1 MSNSKL
7 AVEKIKGLMKEFGF
21 LSEEKEYQSFGILDE
36 NKTIV
41 QVSKLEVGNT
51 IMKINEEFKQVALED
66 GTFKLKENFEVSV
79 KSGVITSVR
88 ELFIDAT
95 LIDGTKISVEG
106 DSLAQGAKV
115 VVKTAEGEIP
125 APDGVHE
132 LADGTK
138 VRTVGGVIEQIDEV
152 AEAMNPKEGDTADNK
167 ELMADTQVVEDEI
180 KEDEE
185 VGEENAEDVAKN
197 EEIELYEM
205 LKNML
210 KKMEEKMGN
219 IESKV
224 SSMQS
229 EFNAFKKEPAG
240 KPIKSGKTDFSA
252 IEEKMNSEE
261 AKIKAIM
268 ALKNK

>member
-1 MSNSKL
+1 M
-7 AVEKIKGLMKEFGF
+7 
-21 LSEEKEYQSFGILDE
+21 
-36 NKTIV
+36 
-41 QVSKLEVGNT
+41 SKLEVGNT
-51 IMKINEEFKQVALED
+51 IMKINEEFNQVPLED

-79 KSGVITSVR
+79 KSGVITSVK
-88 ELFIDAT
+88 ELFIDAK
-95 LIDGTKISVEG
+95 LIDGTEIKVEG
-106 DSLAQGAKV
+106 DSLVQGAKV

-132 LADGTK
+132 LSDGTK

-152 AEAMNPKEGDTADNK
+152 AEPMNPKEGDTADNK
-167 ELMADTQVVEDEI
+167 ELMEDTQVVEDEI

-197 EEIELYEM
+197 EEVELYEM
-205 LKNML
+205 LRKML

-224 SSMQS
+224 KSMES
-229 EFNAFKKEPAG
+229 DFNAFKKEPAG

-252 IEEKMNSEE
+252 VEDRLNSEE
-261 AKIKAIM
+261 FKIKAIM

>member
-51 IMKINEEFKQVALED
+51 IMKINEEFNQVPLED

-79 KSGVITSVR
+79 ENGKITSVR
-88 ELFIDAT
+88 ELFIDAK
-95 LIDGTKISVEG
+95 LIDGTEISVSG
-106 DSLAQGAKV
+106 DSLVQGAKV

-125 APDGVHE
+125 APDGTHE
-132 LADGTK
+132 LSDGTK

-152 AEAMNPKEGDTADNK
+152 AEAMNPKEGDTANNQ
-167 ELMADTQVVEDEI
+167 EMEDEQVI
-180 KEDEE
+180 ADEE
-185 VGEENAEDVAKN
+185 KDEEEVDEENEEDTAKN
-197 EEIELYEM
+197 IEIELYDM
-205 LKNML
+205 LKQML
-210 KKMEEKMGN
+210 KKMEEKMGS

-224 SSMQS
+224 KSMES
-229 EFNAFKKEPAG
+229 DFNAFKKEPAG

-252 IEEKMNSEE
+252 MEDTSGSDN
-261 AKIKAIM
+261 ARVKAIM

>member
-1 MSNSKL
+1 MSNSKI
-7 AVEKIKGLMKEFGF
+7 AVDKIKSLMKEFGF

-41 QVSKLEVGNT
+41 QVSKLEVGNK
-51 IMKINEEFKQVALED
+51 IMKINEEFNQVPLED

-79 KSGVITSVR
+79 ENGKITSVR
-88 ELFIDAT
+88 ELFIDAK
-95 LIDGTKISVEG
+95 LIDGTEIKVEG
-106 DSLAQGAKV
+106 ESLVQGAKV
-115 VVKTAEGEIP
+115 LVKTAEGEIP
-125 APDGVHE
+125 APDGTHE

-138 VRTVGGVIEQIDEV
+138 VRTVNGIIEQIDEV
-152 AEAMNPKEGDTADNK
+152 AEAMNPSEGDTANNQ
-167 ELMADTQVVEDEI
+167 EMEDTQVVEDEI
-180 KEDEE
+180 KDEE
-185 VGEENAEDVAKN
+185 EVDEENEEDTAKN

-205 LKNML
+205 LRKML
-210 KKMEEKMGN
+210 RKMEEKMGN

-224 SSMQS
+224 SSMQN

-252 IEEKMNSEE
+252 IEERMNSEE
-261 AKIKAIM
+261 LKIKAIM

>member
-7 AVEKIKGLMKEFGF
+7 AVDKIKSLMKEFGF

-41 QVSKLEVGNT
+41 QVSKLEVGNK
-51 IMKINEEFKQVALED
+51 IMKINEEFNQVPLED

-79 KSGVITSVR
+79 ENGKITSVR
-88 ELFIDAT
+88 ELFIDAK
-95 LIDGTKISVEG
+95 LIDGTEIKVEG
-106 DSLAQGAKV
+106 ESLVQGAKV
-115 VVKTAEGEIP
+115 LVKTAEGEIP
-125 APDGVHE
+125 APDGTHE
-132 LADGTK
+132 LEDGTK

-152 AEAMNPKEGDTADNK
+152 AEPMNPSEGDTANNQ
-167 ELMADTQVVEDEI
+167 EMEDTQVVEDEI
-180 KEDEE
+180 KDDEE
-185 VGEENAEDVAKN
+185 VDEENAEDTAKN

-205 LKNML
+205 LRKML
-210 KKMEEKMGN
+210 RKMEEKMGN

-224 SSMQS
+224 SSMQN

-240 KPIKSGKTDFSA
+240 KPIKSGKTDFSM
-252 IEEKMNSEE
+252 EERLNSEE

>member
-1 MSNSKL
+1 MSNSKI
-7 AVEKIKGLMKEFGF
+7 AVDKIKSLMKEFGF
-21 LSEEKEYQSFGILDE
+21 LSEEKEYQSFGILDK

-51 IMKINEEFKQVALED
+51 IMKINEEFNQVALED

-79 KSGVITSVR
+79 KNGVITSVK
-88 ELFIDAT
+88 ELFIDAK
-95 LIDGTKISVEG
+95 LIDGTEIKVEG
-106 DSLAQGAKV
+106 DSLVQGAKV
-115 VVKTAEGEIP
+115 VVKTAEGEVP
-125 APDGVHE
+125 APDGTHE
-132 LADGTK
+132 LSDGTK

-152 AEAMNPKEGDTADNK
+152 AEAMNPKEGDTANNQ
-167 ELMADTQVVEDEI
+167 EMEDTQVVEDEI
-180 KEDEE
+180 KDEE
-185 VGEENAEDVAKN
+185 EVDEENAEDTAKN
-197 EEIELYEM
+197 EEVELYEM
-205 LKNML
+205 LRKML

-252 IEEKMNSEE
+252 MGDTSDSDN
-261 AKIKAIM
+261 AKVKAIM

>member
-51 IMKINEEFKQVALED
+51 IMKINEEFNQVPLEN
-66 GTFKLKENFEVSV
+66 GSFKLKENFEISVENGKIMSV
-79 KSGVITSVR
+79 K
-88 ELFIDAT
+88 ELFIDAK
-95 LIDGTKISVEG
+95 LIDGTEIKVEG
-106 DSLAQGAKV
+106 DSLVQGAKV

-132 LADGTK
+132 LSDGTK

-152 AEAMNPKEGDTADNK
+152 AEPMNPKEGDTANNQEMEDS
-167 ELMADTQVVEDEI
+167 QVVEDEI
-180 KEDEE
+180 KDDEE
-185 VGEENAEDVAKN
+185 VGEENAEDTAKN
-197 EEIELYEM
+197 IEIELYEM

-210 KKMEEKMGN
+210 KKMEEKMGS

-224 SSMQS
+224 KSMES
-229 EFNAFKKEPAG
+229 DFNAFKKEPAA
-240 KPIKSGKTDFSA
+240 KPIKSGKIDFSSV
-252 IEEKMNSEE
+252 ESTSDYDN
-261 AKIKAIM
+261 AKVKAIM

>member
-1 MSNSKL
+1 MSNSKI
-7 AVEKIKGLMKEFGF
+7 AVDKIKSLMKEFGF

-51 IMKINEEFKQVALED
+51 IMKINEEFNQVTLED

-79 KSGVITSVR
+79 ESGVITSVR
-88 ELFIDAT
+88 ELFIDAK
-95 LIDGTKISVEG
+95 LIDGTEIKVEG
-106 DSLAQGAKV
+106 DSLVQGAKV

-125 APDGVHE
+125 APDGTHE
-132 LADGTK
+132 LEDGTK

-152 AEAMNPKEGDTADNK
+152 AEPMNPSEGDTANNQQ
-167 ELMADTQVVEDEI
+167 MADAQVVADEI
-180 KEDEE
+180 KNADE
-185 VGEENAEDVAKN
+185 VAAANAEDTAKN
-197 EEIELYEM
+197 IEIELYDM
-205 LKNML
+205 MKNML
-210 KKMEEKMGN
+210 KKMEEKMGS

-229 EFNAFKKEPAG
+229 EFEAFKKEPAA

-252 IEEKMNSEE
+252 VEDRLNSEE
-261 AKIKAIM
+261 FKIKAIM

>member
-1 MSNSKL
+1 MSNSKI
-7 AVEKIKGLMKEFGF
+7 AVDKIKSLMKEFGF
-21 LSEEKEYQSFGILDE
+21 LSEEKEYQSFGILDK

-51 IMKINEEFKQVALED
+51 IMKINEEFNQVPLED

-79 KSGVITSVR
+79 KNGVITSVKQ
-88 ELFIDAT
+88 LFIDAK
-95 LIDGTKISVEG
+95 LIDGTEIKVEG
-106 DSLAQGAKV
+106 DSLVQGAKV
-115 VVKTAEGEIP
+115 LVKTAEGEVP
-125 APDGVHE
+125 APDGTHE
-132 LADGTK
+132 LSDGTK

-152 AEAMNPKEGDTADNK
+152 AEAMNPKEGDTANNQEMVD
-167 ELMADTQVVEDEI
+167 EQVVEDEI
-180 KEDEE
+180 KDEE
-185 VGEENAEDVAKN
+185 EVDEENEEDTAKN
-197 EEIELYEM
+197 EEVELYEM
-205 LKNML
+205 LRKML
-210 KKMEEKMGN
+210 RKMEEKMGN

-252 IEEKMNSEE
+252 MEDRLNSEE

>member
-1 MSNSKL
+1 MSNSKI
-7 AVEKIKGLMKEFGF
+7 AVDKIKSLMKEFGF
-21 LSEEKEYQSFGILDE
+21 LSEEKEYQSFGILDK

-51 IMKINEEFKQVALED
+51 IMKINEEFNQVALED

-79 KSGVITSVR
+79 KNGVITSVK
-88 ELFIDAT
+88 ELFIDAK
-95 LIDGTKISVEG
+95 LIDGTEIKVEG
-106 DSLAQGAKV
+106 DSLVQGAKV
-115 VVKTAEGEIP
+115 FVKTAEGEIV
-125 APDGVHE
+125 APDGTHE
-132 LADGTK
+132 LSDGTK

-152 AEAMNPKEGDTADNK
+152 AEAMNPKEGDTANNQEMEDS
-167 ELMADTQVVEDEI
+167 QVIEDEI
-180 KEDEE
+180 KDDEE
-185 VGEENAEDVAKN
+185 VGEENAEDTAKN

-210 KKMEEKMGN
+210 RKMEEKMGN

-252 IEEKMNSEE
+252 VEDRLNSEE

>member
-1 MSNSKL
+1 MSNSKI
-7 AVEKIKGLMKEFGF
+7 AVDKIKSLMKEFGF
-21 LSEEKEYQSFGILDE
+21 LSEKNEYQSFGILDK

-51 IMKINEEFKQVALED
+51 IMKINEEFNQVTLED

-79 KSGVITSVR
+79 ENGVITSVKQ
-88 ELFIDAT
+88 LFIDAK
-95 LIDGTKISVEG
+95 LIDGTEIKVEG
-106 DSLAQGAKV
+106 DSLVQGAKV

-125 APDGVHE
+125 APDGVHS
-132 LADGTK
+132 LSDGTK

-152 AEAMNPKEGDTADNK
+152 AEAMNPKEGDTANNQEMVD
-167 ELMADTQVVEDEI
+167 EQVVEDEI
-180 KEDEE
+180 KDEE
-185 VGEENAEDVAKN
+185 EVDEENEEDTAKN
-197 EEIELYEM
+197 IEIELYDM
-205 LKNML
+205 MRNML

-224 SSMQS
+224 TSMQS
-229 EFNAFKKEPAG
+229 EFNAFKKEPAA

-252 IEEKMNSEE
+252 MEDRLNSEE

>member
-51 IMKINEEFKQVALED
+51 IMKINEEFNQVPLED

-79 KSGVITSVR
+79 ENGVITSVR
-88 ELFIDAT
+88 ELFIDAK
-95 LIDGTKISVEG
+95 LVDGTEIKVEG

-138 VRTVGGVIEQIDEV
+138 VRTVNGIIEQIDEV
-152 AEAMNPKEGDTADNK
+152 AEPMNPSEGDTANNQEMED
-167 ELMADTQVVEDEI
+167 AQVVADEI
-180 KEDEE
+180 KDAEETGIANEEDT
-185 VGEENAEDVAKN
+185 AKN
-197 EEIELYEM
+197 IEIELYDM
-205 LKNML
+205 LKQML
-210 KKMEEKMGN
+210 KKMEEKMGS

-252 IEEKMNSEE
+252 IEERMNSEE

>member
-1 MSNSKL
+1 MSNSKI
-7 AVEKIKGLMKEFGF
+7 AVDKIKSLMKEFGF

-41 QVSKLEVGNT
+41 QVSKLEVGNK
-51 IMKINEEFKQVALED
+51 IMKINEEFNQVPLED

-79 KSGVITSVR
+79 ENGKITSVR
-88 ELFIDAT
+88 ELFIDAK
-95 LIDGTKISVEG
+95 LIDGTEIKVEG
-106 DSLAQGAKV
+106 ESLVQGAKV
-115 VVKTAEGEIP
+115 LVKTAEGEIP
-125 APDGVHE
+125 APDGTHE

-138 VRTVGGVIEQIDEV
+138 VRTVNGIIEQIDEV
-152 AEAMNPKEGDTADNK
+152 AEAMNPKEGDTANNQ
-167 ELMADTQVVEDEI
+167 EMEDTQVVEDEI
-180 KEDEE
+180 KDDEE
-185 VGEENAEDVAKN
+185 VDEENAEDTAKN

-205 LKNML
+205 LRKML
-210 KKMEEKMGN
+210 RKMEEKMGN

-224 SSMQS
+224 SSMQN

-252 IEEKMNSEE
+252 IEERMNSEE
-261 AKIKAIM
+261 LKIKAIM

>member
-36 NKTIV
+36 NKTII
-41 QVSKLEVGNT
+41 QTSKLEVGNT
-51 IMKINEEFKQVALED
+51 IMKINEEFNQVPLED

-79 KSGVITSVR
+79 ENGVITSVK
-88 ELFIDAT
+88 ELFIDAK
-95 LIDGTKISVEG
+95 LVDGTEIKVEG
-106 DSLAQGAKV
+106 DSLVQGAKV
-115 VVKTAEGEIP
+115 VVKTAEGDIP
-125 APDGVHE
+125 APDGTHE

-138 VRTVGGVIEQIDEV
+138 VRTVNGIIEQIDEV
-152 AEAMNPKEGDTADNK
+152 AEPMNPSEGDTANNQEMED
-167 ELMADTQVVEDEI
+167 AQVVADEI
-180 KEDEE
+180 KDQEE
-185 VGEENAEDVAKN
+185 VGVENEEDVAKN
-197 EEIELYEM
+197 IEVELYDM
-205 LKNML
+205 LKQML

-252 IEEKMNSEE
+252 MEERLNSEE

>member
-21 LSEEKEYQSFGILDE
+21 LSEEKEFQSFGILDE

-51 IMKINEEFKQVALED
+51 IMKINEEFNQVPLEN

-79 KSGVITSVR
+79 ENGVITSVK
-88 ELFIDAT
+88 EMFIDAK
-95 LIDGTKISVEG
+95 LIDGTEIKVEG
-106 DSLAQGAKV
+106 DSLVQGAKV
-115 VVKTAEGEIP
+115 MVKTAEGDIP
-125 APDGVHE
+125 APDGTHE

-138 VRTVGGVIEQIDEV
+138 VRTVNGIIEQIDEV
-152 AEAMNPKEGDTADNK
+152 AEPMNPEEGDTANNHEMED
-167 ELMADTQVVEDEI
+167 AQVVADEI

-185 VGEENAEDVAKN
+185 VGAENEEDTAKN
-197 EEIELYEM
+197 IEIELYDM
-205 LKNML
+205 LKQML
-210 KKMEEKMGN
+210 KKMEEKMGS

-224 SSMQS
+224 SSMES

-240 KPIKSGKTDFSA
+240 KPIKSGKSDFSA
-252 IEEKMNSEE
+252 VEERLNSEE

>member
-36 NKTIV
+36 NKTII

-51 IMKINEEFKQVALED
+51 IMKINEEFNQVPLED
-66 GTFKLKENFEVSV
+66 GSFKLKENFEISV
-79 KSGVITSVR
+79 ENGKITSVR
-88 ELFIDAT
+88 ELFIDAK
-95 LIDGTKISVEG
+95 LIDGTEIKVEG
-106 DSLAQGAKV
+106 DSLVQGAKV
-115 VVKTAEGEIP
+115 LVKTAEGEIP
-125 APDGVHE
+125 APDGTHE
-132 LADGTK
+132 LSDGTK

-152 AEAMNPKEGDTADNK
+152 AEPMNPSEGDTANNQ
-167 ELMADTQVVEDEI
+167 EMADAQVVADEI
-180 KEDEE
+180 KNDEE
-185 VGEENAEDVAKN
+185 VGVENEDDIAKN
-197 EEIELYEM
+197 IEVELYDM
-205 LKNML
+205 LKQML

-224 SSMQS
+224 KSMES
-229 EFNAFKKEPAG
+229 DFNAFKKEPAG

-252 IEEKMNSEE
+252 MEQRLNSEE